1 MNSEK
6 LRYLL
11 IAVIN
16 LIVLSILLALWT
28 DKLELIF
35 NDLVRPVEF
44 LKIIG
49 FTIVVL
55 IGIRLLLYYF
65 KKKNSHT
72 TSTKI
77 KTAILL
83 TFVLSSYLYVDYA
96 IRIVNAKIIHK
107 EFRNNLA
114 DKIQVYTEYPNGMR
128 AEHLTLQEYELIREM
143 NWFPK
148 LPQEASNI
156 LFNYSYDNFLP
167 DYSFT
172 LEYDLPIEIEVD
184 TFQRSEGDF
193 STSNSCV
200 IMGTKKRVTYN
211 EMEQ

>member
-1 MNSEK
+1 MQNDTLK
-6 LRYLL
+6 YL
-11 IAVIN
+11 IIVGIN
-16 LIVLSILLALWT
+16 LIVLSILLAIWT

-49 FTIVVL
+49 FTIVAL
-55 IGIRLLLYYF
+55 IGIRILLYYF
-65 KKKNSHT
+65 KKKNSHS
-72 TSTKI
+72 TSTRI

-83 TFVLSSYLYVDYA
+83 TFMVSSYLYVDYS
-96 IRIVNAKIIHK
+96 IRIVNTKIIHR

-128 AEHLTLQEYELIREM
+128 AENLTIQEYDLITEM

-148 LPQEASNI
+148 LPQEANNI
-156 LFNYSYDNFLP
+156 LFNYMYDNFLP
-167 DYSFT
+167 DYSFI

-184 TFQRSEGDF
+184 TFHRNEGDF
-193 STSNSCV
+193 STSNSFV